1 MIVKKILLAAGIS
14 KRFGNN
20 NKLLE
25 NFNGK
30 PLINHIL
37 DKLLEIYDTSE
48 LLIILGY
55 EQKKIKNL
63 INNKHIKTLENMD
76 YKKGIGSSIALGVKN
91 LETKIRGVM
100 IFPTD
105 MPYIDTKDIINLE
118 KKFLEMNCKKV
129 IIPKYNSRSGNPVI
143 LPSIYFSYL
152 KNLKGDFGA
161 KTLIKEKDIIYFKT
175 GIGTIIDIDTRE
187 ELNKAKLNLIS

>member
-1 MIVKKILLAAGIS
+1 MS
-14 KRFGNN
+14 C
-20 NKLLE
+20 
-25 NFNGK
+25 
-30 PLINHIL
+30 
-37 DKLLEIYDTSE
+37 
-48 LLIILGY
+48 
-55 EQKKIKNL
+55 
-63 INNKHIKTLENMD
+63 
-76 YKKGIGSSIALGVKN
+76 
-91 LETKIRGVM
+91 
-100 IFPTD
+100 
-105 MPYIDTKDIINLE
+105 INLE